1 MDGQEAGAL
10 ARWRE
15 QLEGWV
21 IPEEILGL
29 PAGSAIAAEQLELDE
44 IHDVVLSMEYETTPT

>member
-15 QLEGWV
+15 QLEAWA
-21 IPEEILGL
+21 IPTEILAAAPESPWAFPVGL
-29 PAGSAIAAEQLELDE
+29 FRSRARRAGSAPAGS
-44 IHDVVLSMEYETTPT
+44 